1 MDAKQRAELL
11 EAHAVRSAIGSEG
24 TLHGGKVAYNA
35 TTVNPPV
42 ASRGNDSVS
51 ASGLSLRMAQR
62 NKIETIHQGK
72 TPQRIHFV
80 VEWAELRGKIQAD
93 FAKDGVADKSTVSRW
108 YDGQLP
114 TEGNLGKIA
123 DYLGLDDVNSLF
135 RHPDDDWIRKAL
147 QNRDQDERDRIK
159 ATIQMAFPEKASKR
173 G

>member
-1 MDAKQRAELL
+1 MDPKQRAELL
-11 EAHAVRSAIGSEG
+11 KAQTVGSAIGSERV
-24 TLHGGKVAYNA
+24 LHGDKVAYNA
-35 TTVNPPV
+35 TSVNPNV
-42 ASRGNDSVS
+42 ASADNDCDK
-51 ASGLSLRMAQR
+51 ASGVPLRMSQR
-62 NKIETIHQGK
+62 KIATIHQGK

-147 QNRDQDERDRIK
+147 QNRDKDERDRIK
-159 ATIQMAFPEKASKR
+159 ATIQMAFPEKTAKR